1 MKLST
6 HVLSSLDNWDANK
19 KDFALM
25 DACFALEGTAR
36 NLYGRDVGKKDY
48 KNCIRH
54 YYWIF
59 ERMGNLGINLSETK
73 FDNVNIIKD
82 LPNPDMAD
90 VIYHIFRCNFAH
102 CNDIPPN
109 FELIPNSSDA
119 HVMISKNG
127 FQVRENI
134 IFGLLAISVFSQ
146 VNKNNVTEGAHYLF
160 WNSHRFEIKDWWG
173 REDDFRGIVENEAP
187 NPTRV
192 TIKFK

>member
-1 MKLST
+1 MKLSK
-6 HVLSSLDNWDANK
+6 HVLSSLDNWDANR

-36 NLYGRDVGKKDY
+36 NLCGKETANRADY

-54 YYWIF
+54 YFWIL
-59 ERMGNLGINLSETK
+59 ERMGDLGINLGETK
-73 FDNVNIIKD
+73 FDNVNID
-82 LPNPDMAD
+82 GVQNPDIAD

-102 CNDIPPN
+102 CKDVPPN
-109 FELIPNSSDA
+109 FELMPNSSDV
-119 HVMISKNG
+119 HVKILKDG

-146 VNKNNVTEGAHYLF
+146 VNKGNITEGSHYLF
-160 WNSHRFEIKDWWG
+160 WRSHHFQIKDWWG
-173 REDDFRGIVENEAP
+173 KEKAFKDIVDKEVP

-192 TIKFK
+192 TIKFN